1 MVETLLKCKE
11 TAPKF
16 SSEKE
21 SSFNETTAER
31 KERMDKFINDLKSLV
46 KFPNDFIRA
55 NQNTRRKIA
64 KESIIQIENK
74 VFNDLKEDEDRK
86 FNKEEKV
93 CFYCFRE
100 ENNEMMHLYLY
111 CLLITNRDRLES
123 LLKLNGKKET
133 KLKSINNLFSRKET
147 FKRGV
152 SRGSIN

>member
-1 MVETLLKCKE
+1 MVKTLLKCKE
-11 TAPKF
+11 TTPKF

-21 SSFNETTAER
+21 SSFNETTAGR
-31 KERMDKFINDLKSLV
+31 KERMDKFI
-46 KFPNDFIRA
+46 
-55 NQNTRRKIA
+55 
-64 KESIIQIENK
+64 
-74 VFNDLKEDEDRK
+74 NDLKEDEDRK

-111 CLLITNRDRLES
+111 CLLITNRDRLEN

-152 SRGSIN
+152 SRGSMN